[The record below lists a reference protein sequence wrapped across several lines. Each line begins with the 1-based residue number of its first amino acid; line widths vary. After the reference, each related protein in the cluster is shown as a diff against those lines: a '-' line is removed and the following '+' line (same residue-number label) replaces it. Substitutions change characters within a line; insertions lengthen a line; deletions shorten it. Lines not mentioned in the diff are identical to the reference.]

1 MKKPITIFNIVAAIL
16 VILMVLMLSLSNTN
30 VSNSREFLSISKQ
43 MENRKLT
50 AEITGK
56 GGYQENCLNLKL
68 KNQTPDTLFVKL
80 EPGRRIV
87 CEDSSYQDIFIVKEK
102 LIILPPLA
110 SLTTD
115 GYGFCC
121 RASKGSPARNVKFNI
136 GYMAPPE
143 WIELAEVINQNNF
156 PTNAVQNAVWVLS
169 DNHSIASIHYEKMEE
184 IELLRQ
190 TVAKIKGITL
200 PWYSITYEKDTA
212 MLFSERPEKLYGK
225 INYYINKN
233 AIISI
238 NIRGPKGR
246 LMATPVP
253 EETMNPGNH
262 EYKVDLNIKGWPKG
276 EYDICVYEDYS
287 NLNLK
292 KRFTIE

>member
-1 MKKPITIFNIVAAIL
+1 MKKSITIFNILAATLVVAMIVLL
-16 VILMVLMLSLSNTN
+16 VLSNGVT
-30 VSNSREFLSISKQ
+30 SNKREFLSISKQ
-43 MENRKLT
+43 IENNKLT
-50 AEITGK
+50 AEIKGK
-56 GGYQENCLNLKL
+56 GGYQENCLSFEL
-68 KNQTPDTLFVKL
+68 KNLTPDSLYVKL

-87 CEDSSYQDIFIVKEK
+87 CEDSSFQDIFIVKEK
-102 LIILPPLA
+102 MIILPPLA

-156 PTNAVQNAVWVLS
+156 PISAIQHAIWVIS
-169 DNHSIASIHYEKMEE
+169 DNHSITSIHDEKMEE
-184 IELLRQ
+184 IDLLRK
-190 TVAKIKGITL
+190 TVAKIKGIVL
-200 PWYSITYEKDTA
+200 PWYTITYEKDTA

-225 INYYINKN
+225 INYYTNKN

-238 NIRGPKGR
+238 NIRSPKGR
-246 LMATPVP
+246 LMTTLI
-253 EETMNPGNH
+253 EEERTHQGDH
-262 EYKVDLNIKGWPKG
+262 EYKLDLNVKGWPKG
-276 EYDICVYEDYS
+276 DYDICVYEDFS
-287 NLNLK
+287 NLNFK